1 MQSCQSSR
9 SLPVRATA
17 FVSGVISTTTRTW
30 TRILALARSSIKSSS
45 MKLALVSIIVIPL
58 DWHDHSLASS
68 PGYQTD
74 RDGSHLLYLRD
85 GAVERRLADGN
96 GDVDA
101 TSNVAEIVSTEESA
115 QMVRHV
121 TRTDLLKLTVDPLSQ
136 VHSAQLRGRSVL
148 GP

>member
-1 MQSCQSSR
+1 M
-9 SLPVRATA
+9 
-17 FVSGVISTTTRTW
+17 
-30 TRILALARSSIKSSS
+30 KSSS
-45 MKLALVSIIVIPL
+45 MKLTPVSIIVIPL

-68 PGYQTD
+68 PGDQTD
-74 RDGSHLLYLRD
+74 RDGSHLLYFRD
-85 GAVERRLADGN
+85 GAVERRLPDGN

-121 TRTDLLKLTVDPLSQ
+121 TRTDLSKLTVDLLSQ